1 MSTHSERWMFR
12 CCFFTLSSAEFK
24 SRFSGFSLESI
35 NCNITTSLSLGRKRR
50 QHRSGETKNFQ
61 CTISTLRLYV
71 LSLRSL
77 VLIINYSFSERCR
90 IDTSYI
96 RKKRR
101 LSSIFSSLISFF
113 IIVFLCWRFYR
124 ENLHFRFFS
133 SPSSSTSHSLHAANI
148 VQRVQIY
155 CFQLDES
162 AEWANIESH
171 RYGKS
176 FSIFGM
182 VFTADHDVSPSSTSS
197 LHGAS
202 EAKQKKSWETRNKSS
217 KESEAM
223 ENGRFDC
230 SFWLSH
236 SIESQLQERSKLLYI
251 QQTRWVLISNVSFDC
266 PAGGEKR
273 RGEKEHLKT
282 GLTGLWMEF
291 GVLFVVFLIRFLF
304 FFLCV
309 LVSYL
314 HSLRPSVVVSLI
326 FFSYESR
333 ALLECPAAEM
343 SPSQPLCMKLE
354 SFFLAFNTFFC
365 VFRSFHWTLSQQKEE
380 R

>member
-1 MSTHSERWMFR
+1 M
-12 CCFFTLSSAEFK
+12 
-24 SRFSGFSLESI
+24 
-35 NCNITTSLSLGRKRR
+35 
-50 QHRSGETKNFQ
+50 
-61 CTISTLRLYV
+61 Y
-71 LSLRSL
+71 SLRSL

-101 LSSIFSSLISFF
+101 QSSIFSPLFFF
-113 IIVFLCWRFYR
+113 IIVFLYWRFYR

-155 CFQLDES
+155 FFRLDELR
-162 AEWANIESH
+162 AEWANTESH

-182 VFTADHDVSPSSTSS
+182 VFTADHDFSPPSTSS
-197 LHGAS
+197 LHRAS
-202 EAKQKKSWETRNKSS
+202 KAKQKKSWETRKKSS

-251 QQTRWVLISNVSFDC
+251 QQTRWVLISNVSFGC
-266 PAGGEKR
+266 PVGGKKKR
-273 RGEKEHLKT
+273 REKEHLKT

-314 HSLRPSVVVSLI
+314 HLYVRPSSSHWFFHTNIARCWSVQPLRWAPASRFAWSSNLSLSLSILFLCVSLVSLNI
-326 FFSYESR
+326 E
-333 ALLECPAAEM
+333 PAERETIKN
-343 SPSQPLCMKLE
+343 L
-354 SFFLAFNTFFC
+354 
-365 VFRSFHWTLSQQKEE
+365 QKKQA
-380 R
+380 